1 MGENIVKWVAV
12 GFTFIILMLLILVPL
27 LALQGYAITE
37 LWRLL
42 IIPIGTQMF
51 AYNVPIMSFWQA
63 IGISAFVGYFKFKHT
78 DAKKS
83 ETPWKDIGLMFLNPI
98 IAIVMAHIINHFL
111 V

>member
-1 MGENIVKWVAV
+1 MGDNIIKWISVAV
-12 GFTFIILMLLILVPL
+12 VVVVLVAVIAVPL
-27 LALQGYAITE
+27 FALQGYAITE

-51 AYNVPIMSFWQA
+51 AYNVPLMNFWQA
-63 IGISAFVGYFKFKHT
+63 IGIGAFIGYFKFKHT

-98 IAIVMAHIINHFL
+98 IAIVMAHIINYFL